1 MSQPSAPLPPPP
13 PPAAA
18 EASLDTRSSVLEHAV
33 DYAARAPSMHDT
45 LPWRIEL
52 QPGRMLL
59 RGDRT
64 RQLTALDPRGRELVQ
79 TVGAALF
86 NVRVALAD
94 AGWGA
99 EIERIPRPDDPD
111 LLAAVRPVVGPPDP
125 DLAALAAFVTLR
137 DTDRRRFT
145 DAHVPDDVL
154 RRLTE
159 IAELEGVL
167 LIPVVDEAHRLLVA
181 RLTQQ
186 ADVLQSA
193 GSGHPGGAGGRPR
206 TDQADA
212 EQSMVLLATRADDR
226 PAWLCAGEARQHV
239 LLELTRLGWVASPLP
254 QAVEVPLTRT
264 QLRAALTWNGHP
276 QMLLRIGSTEPAP

>member
-1 MSQPSAPLPPPP
+1 MSQPSAPLPPPR
-13 PPAAA
+13 PAAA
-18 EASLDTRSSVLEHAV
+18 EASLDARSRVLEHAV
-33 DYAARAPSMHDT
+33 DYAVQAPSVHDT

-167 LIPVVDEAHRLLVA
+167 LIPVADEAHRLLVA
-181 RLTQQ
+181 RLVQQ
-186 ADVLQSA
+186 ADVLRSA
-193 GSGHPGGAGGRPR
+193 GARHPAGAGERPPE
-206 TDQADA
+206 THSHA
-212 EQSMVLLATRADDR
+212 EQTMVLLATRSDDQA
-226 PAWLCAGEARQHV
+226 AWLRAGEALQHV